1 MLDMKK
7 LDLGGLFD
15 GFRLNLEC
23 LPKYDGFNGE
33 FIVKWDNDLSE
44 VLINGEY
51 KKINGEC
58 LTKYEKLVHRKINDL
73 GEITVFHKNR
83 KGLGRMYSDADA
95 SPCCHSKFIKH
106 TMFKHLGF
114 VDADMVKGHPSI
126 LRFLCKLNGVPT
138 TTFDTVVFDFDKTCE
153 DVIKHYETLCGVI
166 LSKENIKFFFN
177 STIYGGGYS
186 TWLDKLRNVKDCEKF
201 GYELKDIPD
210 GIPEPDIFVK
220 FRKTCRGLSELIY
233 VNNPEFVEKV
243 CRGLDAEIYEKKNK
257 VMSYY
262 CGTIENHILYFVY
275 ETLVNIGAIKN
286 KRCLLELDGLCIEGV
301 EGVNY
306 EDAIE
311 TVNRLLEDTEIR
323 FKIKG
328 YGDYVI
334 SEAIEEC
341 NKNRTP
347 VVEEA
352 EVGEAVEEAEEE
364 TEALASIATILEEL
378 ELKKYKTVVSKKA
391 KKLSDKNVDL
401 CEENNELMELDLKI
415 IQTRKKLKDR
425 KVAEATA
432 VAREKRL
439 VAKEKAEEVAR
450 VKRLKNAVKA
460 KKEADKEEKS
470 RKEKQRA
477 EMNLEMYTFVDDD
490 ETASL
495 IIFEKVKDILI
506 PRKDGRLF
514 LKMDNIWVCDAE
526 LINNEL
532 LNIITLSDIA
542 KDNEKKHY
550 IPYAKNV
557 KCAKNIREL
566 VIVKIKAQKNVP
578 DIYDKFHST
587 TKNRLC
593 FKDGVLDM
601 LKKKFY
607 KWSEIK
613 FEYYTTQM
621 IRYEYGAYYNDPDRD
636 MVIEIKNK
644 IFRNL
649 FGGDTDKFL
658 HFIARAFGGRCDDKN
673 WATLLANRDS
683 GKGVLF
689 DLLEA
694 GFDGY
699 VKPFELGNIL
709 VLKPNETEEMSR
721 KMYWLL
727 DYEFV
732 RLAISQET
740 PKTEDNAN
748 KRSLKING
756 SMQKKLSG
764 GNDTQKARRNYDTH
778 DTEFKIDTTFFYVGN
793 DELQTNLKDADDHRI
808 RFNSVLQYKTKSE
821 IDKMRADGEPE
832 LLLSSY
838 LVKDPSVSEMCK
850 KNDYW
855 RKAVVYLICESF
867 IDEAVVVERDEE
879 DDGDISLRKEL
890 IQNFNITTDKED
902 VMTCSEVYTKMS
914 IYGEKK
920 INVEFKS
927 MGVLK
932 NKNRSRGLMRN
943 VMCFYG
949 VKRLEDEID
958 ENAPVNGVEHENML
972 IHEF

>member
-1 MLDMKK
+1 VV
-7 LDLGGLFD
+7 
-15 GFRLNLEC
+15 LN
-23 LPKYDGFNGE
+23 
-33 FIVKWDNDLSE
+33 
-44 VLINGEY
+44 
-51 KKINGEC
+51 
-58 LTKYEKLVHRKINDL
+58 
-73 GEITVFHKNR
+73 
-83 KGLGRMYSDADA
+83 A
-95 SPCCHSKFIKH
+95 
-106 TMFKHLGF
+106 
-114 VDADMVKGHPSI
+114 
-126 LRFLCKLNGVPT
+126 
-138 TTFDTVVFDFDKTCE
+138 
-153 DVIKHYETLCGVI
+153 
-166 LSKENIKFFFN
+166 
-177 STIYGGGYS
+177 
-186 TWLDKLRNVKDCEKF
+186 
-201 GYELKDIPD
+201 
-210 GIPEPDIFVK
+210 
-220 FRKTCRGLSELIY
+220 
-233 VNNPEFVEKV
+233 
-243 CRGLDAEIYEKKNK
+243 
-257 VMSYY
+257 
-262 CGTIENHILYFVY
+262 
-275 ETLVNIGAIKN
+275 
-286 KRCLLELDGLCIEGV
+286 
-301 EGVNY
+301 
-306 EDAIE
+306 
-311 TVNRLLEDTEIR
+311 
-323 FKIKG
+323 
-328 YGDYVI
+328 
-334 SEAIEEC
+334 
-341 NKNRTP
+341 
-347 VVEEA
+347 
-352 EVGEAVEEAEEE
+352 AVEDQEAEEE